1 MYNIHK
7 CITTRSIR
15 KEKNMRLNCAVSI
28 EERVS
33 KKSGGKYWVMVTTFE
48 NGYQITTFLN
58 QDQVFILSGL
68 RK

>member
-1 MYNIHK
+1 
-7 CITTRSIR
+7 
-15 KEKNMRLNCAVSI
+15 MRLNCNVTI
-28 EERVS
+28 EERIS